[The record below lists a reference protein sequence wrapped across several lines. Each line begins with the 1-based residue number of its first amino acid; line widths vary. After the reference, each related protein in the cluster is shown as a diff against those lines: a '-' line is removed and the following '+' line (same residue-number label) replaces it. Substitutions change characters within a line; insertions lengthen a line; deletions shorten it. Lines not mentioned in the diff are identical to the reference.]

1 MKKTITCLLS
11 MLLVLCC
18 VTPAFAEEE
27 FTLRNGI
34 KFGDTIEEILEKE
47 TSLTRKDDDS
57 SWFSGTIAGYKDSE
71 AGFFFDDDGKL
82 VEMAYVFNQFGNDY
96 KARSD
101 VSDVYA
107 TLYRSIVNKYGSP
120 IGNVGGTTELI
131 TGSAI
136 TRMSVM
142 VYIFGGL
149 DGYDGDYLDY
159 DEWVIDCTNGH
170 VKIDLISY
178 YYRDA
183 DYNYNYDVDLSYYF
197 YTDAEYEEALNEKIA
212 ERKAVDDDI

>member
-1 MKKTITCLLS
+1 M
-11 MLLVLCC
+11 
-18 VTPAFAEEE
+18 
-27 FTLRNGI
+27 G
-34 KFGDTIEEILEKE
+34 
-47 TSLTRKDDDS
+47 
-57 SWFSGTIAGYKDSE
+57 
-71 AGFFFDDDGKL
+71 
-82 VEMAYVFNQFGNDY
+82 
-96 KARSD
+96 
-101 VSDVYA
+101 
-107 TLYRSIVNKYGSP
+107 
-120 IGNVGGTTELI
+120 
-131 TGSAI
+131 
-136 TRMSVM
+136 VM

-159 DEWVIDCTNGH
+159 DEWVVDCTNGH